1 MKREKNMKIL
11 LVEDQLIVALTEV
24 RIIKKL
30 GYEVISA
37 SSASETIDIIN
48 TKEKIDLIIMDINL
62 GAGIDGLE
70 LAEIIKDEHE
80 IPIIFMSSHIEPE
93 IIKQAENISG
103 NVYILKTLDQFII
116 GDAIK
121 KVLYK

>member
-1 MKREKNMKIL
+1 MKIL